1 MLPFVCHVLAKA
13 PNSRRVFFL
22 YFPYPCLEFLQK
34 PKIKIKEMALK
45 AVHVSDVPNLDQVPG
60 NVTLNYLH
68 SPRVCK
74 GQFLLLIIPQ
84 VMYFQV
90 L

>member
-1 MLPFVCHVLAKA
+1 M
-13 PNSRRVFFL
+13 SRSSQSSKFASRIFL
-22 YFPYPCLEFLQK
+22 YFPYPFLEFLQK
-34 PKIKIKEMALK
+34 PKINIKEMALK

-84 VMYFQV
+84 VIYFQV